1 MAADL
6 QALKQTVFGDQ
17 STDADTVKQKE
28 EAISKLADAYVK
40 QQDAKALTELLS
52 QLRPFFAVIPKAKTA
67 KIVRSIIDQISKIP
81 NSTDIQVSF
90 KALAWHAG
98 ASIHTGQKGQPRG
111 NSKQFAHW
119 AGTASSSPSS
129 SLAGICSTQTAAPWW
144 HIQPNNHAC
153 LVYAGHGVQGAGGV
167 GYC

>member
-17 STDADTVKQKE
+17 NTDADTVKQKE

-81 NSTDIQVSF
+81 NSTDIQVSLS
-90 KALAWHAG
+90 ALASLRAP
-98 ASIHTGQKGQPRG
+98 SVRTEKQKGQPSG
-111 NSKQFAHW
+111 K
-119 AGTASSSPSS
+119 ASSRFHCANTARSSTPSS
-129 SLAGICSTQTAAPWW
+129 PADICSTQIHSPW
-144 HIQPNNHAC
+144 
-153 LVYAGHGVQGAGGV
+153 
-167 GYC
+167 